1 MLVRCPRCN
10 FSQPKDQYCAQCG
23 IDMTTFKTEGPSFF
37 ARLLASKT
45 FIVFIIFALTLAA
58 GTYISKNATSQRLVE
73 KLTNYD
79 LSSNRNIEITP
90 VGSETSNITGIEDST
105 SDKPSQTTDKSE
117 SASSEETA
125 QLPNSMASETEISP
139 PTVDSR
145 QTDPGVTSN
154 NTTTNTIRSRMVR
167 VYYTSVSREQ
177 LAKIFSEAQSTNQFA
192 NFGAYSAGVI
202 QELGQKLTPSNTQI
216 KILHQVEKRIEERRN
231 ATWFVGRS
239 SSEDPNS
246 NLGFSTSFDL
256 REYDQQN
263 VRGAILVT
271 RYWKEINRFPAEI
284 EMNYQNGFFISG
296 IMPNHLPIGTNEA
309 VLNTPPLQILRDTDF
324 RARKSEFVIFVEI
337 DNN

>member
-37 ARLLASKT
+37 ARLFASKA

-79 LSSNRNIEITP
+79 LSSNRNIEITQAQEENLNAN
-90 VGSETSNITGIEDST
+90 SITEST
-105 SDKPSQTTDKSE
+105 ANTVSPPSDTSE
-117 SASSEETA
+117 SASEINA
-125 QLPNSMASETEISP
+125 QMPNSLLNETDNTLATSE
-139 PTVDSR
+139 SR
-145 QTDPGVTSN
+145 QADPAATTSSTSN
-154 NTTTNTIRSRMVR
+154 TSTVRSRMVR

-231 ATWFVGRS
+231 ASWFVGRS
-239 SSEDPNS
+239 SNEDPNS

-256 REYDQQN
+256 REYDPQN

-296 IMPNHLPIGTNEA
+296 IMPNHLPAGTNEA
-309 VLNTPPLQILRDTDF
+309 VLNTPPLQILRDADF

>member
-79 LSSNRNIEITP
+79 LSSNRNVEITQT
-90 VGSETSNITGIEDST
+90 GDENSNIAATEESNT
-105 SDKPSQTTDKSE
+105 DKPSLTADKPTS
-117 SASSEETA
+117 SSSEVDA
-125 QLPNSMASETEISP
+125 QMPNSLPIENDNAS
-139 PTVDSR
+139 PTADSR
-145 QTDPGVTSN
+145 QIDPNATSSSTTP
-154 NTTTNTIRSRMVR
+154 NTVRSRMVR
-167 VYYTSVSREQ
+167 VYYTAVSREQ
-177 LAKIFSEAQSTNQFA
+177 LTKIFSEAQSTNQFA

-231 ATWFVGRS
+231 ASWFVGRS
-239 SSEDPNS
+239 SSEDPNT

-296 IMPNHLPIGTNEA
+296 IMPNHLPVGTNET
-309 VLNTPPLQILRDTDF
+309 VLNTPPLQILRDADF
-324 RARKSEFVIFVEI
+324 RARKSEFVIFIEI